1 MPLRKSCY
9 CYCEIRLMSADV
21 EKFLEDVS
29 SNYDL
34 PEELAKTVEAENDHE
49 EVTKMANFNAKLL
62 DLLRYY

>member
-1 MPLRKSCY
+1 
-9 CYCEIRLMSADV
+9 MSADV

-62 DLLRYY
+62 DLIWYY